1 MIVPASLLIAFG
13 LAINVADTMPRYDKK
28 PTCRAAI
35 ALAAGSEGRNIDNC
49 MTGEEEARRQ
59 IDKDWSKTPSAERR
73 QCIGTVAVGGS
84 PSYVEL
90 VVCLEMMRDSRTH
103 REEQRNQWCAK
114 IDQQE
119 ALTRAPEFAGPYTRC
134 SGFA

>member
-13 LAINVADTMPRYDKK
+13 LAINVADTVPRYDTK

-90 VVCLEMMRDSRTH
+90 VVCPRNDARFAHASRRTA
-103 REEQRNQWCAK
+103 NQWCA
-114 IDQQE
+114 
-119 ALTRAPEFAGPYTRC
+119 
-134 SGFA
+134 

>member
-13 LAINVADTMPRYDKK
+13 LAINVADTMPRYDMK

-59 IDKDWSKTPSAERR
+59 IDKD
-73 QCIGTVAVGGS
+73 
-84 PSYVEL
+84 
-90 VVCLEMMRDSRTH
+90 
-103 REEQRNQWCAK
+103 
-114 IDQQE
+114 
-119 ALTRAPEFAGPYTRC
+119 
-134 SGFA
+134 